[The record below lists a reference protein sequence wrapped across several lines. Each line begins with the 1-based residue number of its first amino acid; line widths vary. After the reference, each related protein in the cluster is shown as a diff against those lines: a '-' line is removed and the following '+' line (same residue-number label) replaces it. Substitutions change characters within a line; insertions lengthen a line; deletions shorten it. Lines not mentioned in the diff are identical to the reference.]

1 MPVSHCRM
9 CAAPEY
15 KDVFA
20 EGGVLVRRCLACRH
34 VYSSYEQDERYDGY
48 WDEIGAEEID
58 PVYWDHAH
66 RRIYA
71 QFTDRHLEP
80 ERPGR
85 IVDVGAGLG
94 YFVDHVRRHRP
105 GWEVSGYEL
114 SPRAVEHAHTV
125 LGLGDAVHQGAVED
139 ADLAPGSVDIITLW
153 DVLEHLP
160 EPLPLLRH
168 LRSLLRPGGFVFVQ
182 TPSANFQL
190 TRAWTEVIVR
200 DRGVIPGRQYLAPA
214 DHVNLY
220 TRATLRR
227 LVEQAGFAPPVFDVM
242 RPIAA
247 VEGSTHATAV
257 RAKEALYHVTRGVF
271 AATGGRAL
279 LNPTL
284 FARLAHPGDG

>member
-1 MPVSHCRM
+1 MPVSQCRM
-9 CAAPEY
+9 CDATEY
-15 KDVFA
+15 KDVFV
-20 EGGVLVRRCLACRH
+20 EGGVLVRRCLVCRH
-34 VYSSYEQDERYDGY
+34 VYSSFDQDDRYDGY
-48 WDEIGAEEID
+48 WDEIGDGDID

-71 QFTDRHLEP
+71 QFTDRHLDP
-80 ERPGR
+80 GRPGR

-105 GWEVSGYEL
+105 GWDATGYEL

-125 LGLGDAVHQGAVED
+125 LGLDGAVVLGAIED
-139 ADLAPGSVDIITLW
+139 ADLAPASVDIFTLW

-160 EPLPLLRH
+160 EPLPLLCH
-168 LRSLLRPGGFVFVQ
+168 LRTRLRPGGFVFVQ

-190 TRAWTEVIVR
+190 ARAWAEVIVR
-200 DRGVIPGRQYLAPA
+200 DRGVVPGRQYLAPA

-220 TRATLRR
+220 TRPSLRR
-227 LVEQAGFAPPVFDVM
+227 LVERAGFAPPDHDVM

-247 VEGSTHATAV
+247 VEGSTHPHAV
-257 RAKEALYHVTRGVF
+257 RAKEGLYHLTRGVY
-271 AATGGRAL
+271 AATGGRAM

-284 FARLAHPGDG
+284 FARLTLPDEG